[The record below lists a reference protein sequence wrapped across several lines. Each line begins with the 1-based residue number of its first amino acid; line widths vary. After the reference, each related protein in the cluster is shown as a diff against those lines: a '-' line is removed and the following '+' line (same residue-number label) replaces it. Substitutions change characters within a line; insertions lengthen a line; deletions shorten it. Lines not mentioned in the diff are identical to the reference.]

1 MFGNLHDDMIRDR
14 IVVGI
19 KDTVL
24 SERMQL
30 DDDLTLEKA
39 SKMVRQ
45 SEQVKQE
52 QRNIREERAKQ
63 VQAVRQEKDRHRR

>member
-1 MFGNLHDDMIRDR
+1 
-14 IVVGI
+14 
-19 KDTVL
+19 
-24 SERMQL
+24 MQL

-52 QRNIREERAKQ
+52 QKDIKEEKAKQ
-63 VQAVRQEKDRHRR
+63 VQAVRQEND